1 MFKISDAV
9 LLYSGRTSRLI
20 KSNQS
25 VGKNVAELSCNVK
38 LIANAIGYAMCLYD
52 VQGDFPRNYMVPESL
67 QLAVMH
73 MKFDIE
79 LSIEN
84 DSRNRVL

>member
-1 MFKISDAV
+1 
-9 LLYSGRTSRLI
+9 
-20 KSNQS
+20 
-25 VGKNVAELSCNVK
+25 
-38 LIANAIGYAMCLYD
+38 MCGYD